1 MKCMTGVRN
10 CNKKMSKH
18 SEAYLTPEVYGV
30 AKRRFNDGLIIQ
42 KYHGVIYLFTKRQ
55 YLQLDETRNGYNAWD
70 R

>member
-1 MKCMTGVRN
+1 MKCMAGVRN

-42 KYHGVIYLFTKRQ
+42 KYHGVIYLFTKR
-55 YLQLDETRNGYNAWD
+55 
-70 R
+70 